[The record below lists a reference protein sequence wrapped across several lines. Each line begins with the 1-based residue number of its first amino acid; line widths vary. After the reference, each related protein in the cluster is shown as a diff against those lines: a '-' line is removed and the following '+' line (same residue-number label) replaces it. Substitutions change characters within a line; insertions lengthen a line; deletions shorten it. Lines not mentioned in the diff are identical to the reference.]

1 MVRGHAR
8 ASNLLIVLPSMRS
21 CLYESI
27 SAQGVAPPKLHMT
40 SEQIKAT
47 PHTDLSQTQ
56 WLKEIAWLL
65 ALLNEKKPPEP
76 PKPYVPLKGR

>member
-1 MVRGHAR
+1 
-8 ASNLLIVLPSMRS
+8 
-21 CLYESI
+21 
-27 SAQGVAPPKLHMT
+27 MT